1 VILAAAK
8 RKIKND
14 EKYKL
19 KQNNILVVEAVV
31 MASSSSI
38 YTDTDYNR
46 I

>member
-1 VILAAAK
+1 VILATAK
-8 RKIKND
+8 RKIKD
-14 EKYKL
+14 DQKYKL
-19 KQNNILVVEAVV
+19 KQNNIPVVKAVV

>member
-8 RKIKND
+8 RKIKDD
-14 EKYKL
+14 EKYKF
-19 KQNNILVVEAVV
+19 KRNNILVVKAVV

>member
-8 RKIKND
+8 RKIKDD

-19 KQNNILVVEAVV
+19 KQNNIPVVKAVV